1 MTSQAGHVDV
11 VSFLLNKVRTIVV
24 DPVNNLGFS
33 PLMKAALQGRIKC
46 SKLLLFS
53 GRTKVKSVMLQYRSD
68 IRSLINDHIL
78 YASTF
83 VMNDPINPK

>member
-1 MTSQAGHVDV
+1 MHRRLGSNV
-11 VSFLLNKVRTIVV
+11 FLLNKVRTIVV

-53 GRTKVKSVMLQYRSD
+53 GRNRTESRESMCHGGFCDTVSTVTSVTVTQ
-68 IRSLINDHIL
+68 
-78 YASTF
+78 
-83 VMNDPINPK
+83 

>member
-1 MTSQAGHVDV
+1 MQNLTTPSLNVHPVACMHQAGHVDV
-11 VSFLLNKVRTIVV
+11 VSFLLNKVRTIIV

-53 GRTKVKSVMLQYRSD
+53 GRRIIIRITERKMESVAQL
-68 IRSLINDHIL
+68 
-78 YASTF
+78 
-83 VMNDPINPK
+83 

>member
-1 MTSQAGHVDV
+1 MHRRLGSNV
-11 VSFLLNKVRTIVV
+11 FLLNKVRTIVV

-68 IRSLINDHIL
+68 IRSKVLANK
-78 YASTF
+78 
-83 VMNDPINPK
+83 N

>member
-1 MTSQAGHVDV
+1 MHRRLGSNV
-11 VSFLLNKVRTIVV
+11 FLLNKVRTIVV

-53 GRTKVKSVMLQYRSD
+53 GKKENNTDHRERWKALSPLQAGLQRG
-68 IRSLINDHIL
+68 
-78 YASTF
+78 
-83 VMNDPINPK
+83 

>member
-1 MTSQAGHVDV
+1 M
-11 VSFLLNKVRTIVV
+11 FLLNKVRTIVV

-53 GRTKVKSVMLQYRSD
+53 GRNRTESMCHRGFYDTVSTVTSVTSKVTQ
-68 IRSLINDHIL
+68 
-78 YASTF
+78 
-83 VMNDPINPK
+83 

>member
-1 MTSQAGHVDV
+1 MDV

-53 GRTKVKSVMLQYRSD
+53 GRTRVKRVK
-68 IRSLINDHIL
+68 
-78 YASTF
+78 ASTG
-83 VMNDPINPK
+83 

>member
-1 MTSQAGHVDV
+1 MHRRLGSNV
-11 VSFLLNKVRTIVV
+11 FLLNKVRTIVV

-53 GRTKVKSVMLQYRSD
+53 GRT
-68 IRSLINDHIL
+68 
-78 YASTF
+78 TE
-83 VMNDPINPK
+83 